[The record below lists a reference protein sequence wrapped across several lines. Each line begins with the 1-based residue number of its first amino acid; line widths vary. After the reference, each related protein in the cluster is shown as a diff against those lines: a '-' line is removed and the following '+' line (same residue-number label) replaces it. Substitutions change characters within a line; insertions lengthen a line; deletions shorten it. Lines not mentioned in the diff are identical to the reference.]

1 MFGLLLSGLRSVTE
15 YSGVQLVSCDL
26 AVEYG
31 FDVAATFAGD
41 RSVSGPFLD
50 CLRRQAKQVA
60 QRGLT
65 AGEADGFGDSGFHG
79 CNLKW
84 FLQP

>member
-1 MFGLLLSGLRSVTE
+1 
-15 YSGVQLVSCDL
+15 
-26 AVEYG
+26 
-31 FDVAATFAGD
+31 
-41 RSVSGPFLD
+41 LD

-79 CNLKW
+79 CNLKFVYNPRLHQPTTFYNQ
-84 FLQP
+84 FLQCILQP